1 MKRWLIVIIS
11 VVVLGGGYLLL
22 RGSGSNAQAED
33 YRVGVVDRGTVET
46 VVTATGTA
54 SAVTTVQ
61 VGSQVSG
68 TIQNIYA
75 DFNSPVHKGQVIA
88 RLDPKFLQT
97 SVTEAQAG
105 LVKAQA
111 ALSQA
116 ERDSVRVAGL
126 FAQKL
131 AAQAD
136 MDNAL
141 TSVEQARAGVE
152 EAEAQLWRAQT
163 NLAYSV
169 ITAPIDG
176 VVISRN
182 VDVGQT
188 VAASLQA
195 PTLFT
200 IAQDLHQMQ
209 IETAIDEADIGGLR
223 DGMKADFTV
232 DSYPDDH
239 FEGTIRQIRY
249 AATVDQNVVTYPV
262 IIDVNNRDLKLMPG
276 MTANVTIVTAQRDN
290 VLRVPATALR
300 FKPTFE
306 GSAYNGNQTSE
317 TRSEPGQAANSG
329 QHSGTGQSSHSHQGR
344 SAKADSLQADTLAG
358 TSGVVYLKSPRGV
371 PTPRHVRVGLN
382 DGTHAEILS
391 GNLSPGDSV
400 IVGKVGLSTA
410 SASSSVPGMGPMRR
424 H

>member
-1 MKRWLIVIIS
+1 
-11 VVVLGGGYLLL
+11 
-22 RGSGSNAQAED
+22 
-33 YRVGVVDRGTVET
+33 VVDRGTVET